1 MMASDPVDPGNDD
14 LEPVHAPGAIQPHG
28 AMIVCEADATT
39 IAFASANAAAFLGL
53 GDAPLLDRSLIDVF
67 GVDTAHELRNA
78 LSKGSSL
85 PVGGTLSVLRLG
97 TTAFDVVAHR
107 HDGRFII
114 EFEPAHG
121 PIPGGDALDLMQAM
135 IRRIGLESSVDGIAV
150 AGARLV
156 RTTFGYDRVMVY
168 RFVHDDT
175 GRVIAESKRAD
186 IGSCLGQQIPVAD
199 IPVRARRPDLQNR
212 LQVIGDANYVPV
224 PLLTGKAAQSRP
236 VDMSH
241 SHLRSVSPIHCE
253 HLRNIGVAASLSISI
268 VIDGKLW
275 GLIACH
281 HDSPRTV
288 PMPLRAAAEMFGQYF
303 SLQLTVAQRR
313 ADVEV
318 ASEAGRPPDDL
329 EMMEVER
336 TRTEQRSRILNDEL
350 NHRVKNILALV
361 KSIAAQTG
369 AHAASV
375 AEYSASLEGR
385 LRALSYAHDQ
395 SLVLGSRGELSAL
408 LDAEASLHR
417 YGPLRHG
424 THERVKL
431 SGPRIGFTDN
441 AFSSFALVIHEMMTN
456 AAKYGALSVPQGRL
470 SIDWMLDAD
479 GACIVDWSENDGP
492 EVFAPSRK
500 GFGTTL
506 VASSM
511 TYDLGGSVSIDYAV
525 QGLRAR
531 FSIPARHVMQLQ
543 GDAVLPRTAGIVARP
558 LAGLNVLL
566 LEDRALIA
574 IDTENILYRL
584 GAASVDAFPNV
595 AAASKALAAAE
606 PDLAILDFKL
616 GDETSADLADWFA
629 NRRIPFVFLTGYIDS
644 ASIPLRFAA
653 IPVIRKP
660 VDVDRANEALVQVL
674 GR

>member
-1 MMASDPVDPGNDD
+1 MMASDPVDPGNFSR
-14 LEPVHAPGAIQPHG
+14 EPTHAPGTIQPHG
-28 AMIVCEADATT
+28 AMLVCEADATT
-39 IAFASANAAAFLGL
+39 IAFASANAAALLGL

-67 GVDTAHELRNA
+67 GVDAAHELRNA
-78 LSKGSSL
+78 LSKGSSM
-85 PVGGTLSVLRLG
+85 PVGGTLSGLRLG
-97 TTAFDVVAHR
+97 AAAFDVVAHR

-121 PIPGGDALDLMQAM
+121 PVPGGDALDLTQAM
-135 IRRIGLESSVDGIAV
+135 IRRIALESSVDALAV

-156 RTTFGYDRVMVY
+156 RTTLGYDRVMVY
-168 RFVHDDT
+168 RFLSNDA
-175 GRVIAESKRAD
+175 GRVIAESKRSD
-186 IGSCLGQQIPVAD
+186 MNSYLGQQCPAAD
-199 IPVRARRPDLQNR
+199 IPAQARGPDLQSWIR
-212 LQVIGDANYVPV
+212 VIGDATDTPV
-224 PLLTGKAAQSRP
+224 PLLAGKSAQPGP
-236 VDMSH
+236 VDMSY
-241 SHLRSVSPIHCE
+241 SHLRSVSPIRCE
-253 HLRNIGVAASLSISI
+253 YLRSMGVAASLSISI
-268 VIDGKLW
+268 VIDGELW
-275 GLIACH
+275 GVIACH
-281 HDSPRTV
+281 HESPRTV
-288 PMPLRAAAEMFGQYF
+288 SLPMRVAAEMFGQYF
-303 SLQLTVAQRR
+303 SLQLTIAQR
-313 ADVEV
+313 DDEML
-318 ASEAGRPPDDL
+318 EA
-329 EMMEVER
+329 ER
-336 TRTEQRSRILNDEL
+336 TRTEQRRRILNDEL

-361 KSIAAQTG
+361 KSIAVQTG
-369 AHAASV
+369 AHAANV

-395 SLVLGSRGELSAL
+395 SLILGSRGELSAL
-408 LDAEASLHR
+408 LDAEASPLR
-417 YGPLRHG
+417 YGVHD
-424 THERVKL
+424 RVKL

-456 AAKYGALSVPQGRL
+456 AAKYGALSVPKGRL
-470 SIDWMLDAD
+470 SIEWMLDAD

-500 GFGTTL
+500 GFGSTL

-525 QGLRAR
+525 HGLQAR

-543 GDAVLPRTAGIVARP
+543 GDAVLPRAAVIVARP

-574 IDTENILYRL
+574 IDTENILYQL

-595 AAASKALAAAE
+595 AAASRGLAAAE
-606 PDLAILDFKL
+606 PDLAILDFNL

-629 NRRIPFVFLTGYIDS
+629 SRRIPFVFLTGYIDS

-660 VDVDRANEALVQVL
+660 VDIDRANEALAQVL

>member
-1 MMASDPVDPGNDD
+1 MMAFDPVDPGNCDP
-14 LEPVHAPGAIQPHG
+14 EPLCAPGAIQSHG
-28 AMIVCEADATT
+28 AMIVCEADAMT
-39 IAFASANAAAFLGL
+39 IAFASANAAALLGL
-53 GDAPLLDRSLIDVF
+53 GNASLLDRSLVDVF

-78 LSKGSSL
+78 LSKGSSM
-85 PVGGTLSVLRLG
+85 PAGGTLSSLRLG

-121 PIPGGDALDLMQAM
+121 PIPGGDALDLTQAM
-135 IRRIGLESSVDGIAV
+135 IRRIGLESSVDAIAV
-150 AGARLV
+150 TGARLV
-156 RTTFGYDRVMVY
+156 RTTLGYDRVLVC
-168 RFVHDDT
+168 RFLDSGAGH
-175 GRVIAESKRAD
+175 VIAESKRAD
-186 IGSCLGQQIPVAD
+186 MNSLLGQHFPAAAIPAQ
-199 IPVRARRPDLQNR
+199 ARQLRWQNWT
-212 LQVIGDANYVPV
+212 QVICDVSYVPV
-224 PLLTGKAAQSRP
+224 PLLAAKAAESRP

-241 SHLRSVSPIHCE
+241 SHLRSVSPMHCE
-253 HLRNIGVAASLSISI
+253 DLRNLGVAASLSISI
-268 VIDGKLW
+268 IIDGTVW
-275 GLIACH
+275 GLIECH

-288 PMPLRAAAEMFGQYF
+288 PMPMRVAAELFGQYF
-303 SLQLTVAQRR
+303 SLQLTVAQRHDER
-313 ADVEV
+313 AESDR
-318 ASEAGRPPDDL
+318 A
-329 EMMEVER
+329 
-336 TRTEQRSRILNDEL
+336 RTEQRSRILNDEL
-350 NHRVKNILALV
+350 NHRVKNILSLV
-361 KSIAAQTG
+361 KSIAVQTG

-395 SLVLGSRGELSAL
+395 SLVMDSRGELSAL
-408 LDAEASLHR
+408 LEVEASLHR
-417 YGPLRHG
+417 YGPLHRG
-424 THERVKL
+424 TYDRVKV
-431 SGPRIGFTDN
+431 SGPRIGFTDD

-470 SIDWMLDAD
+470 SIEWMLDAD
-479 GACIVDWSENDGP
+479 RACIVDWSENDGP

-500 GFGTTL
+500 GFGSTL
-506 VASSM
+506 IESSM
-511 TYDLGGSVSIDYAV
+511 AYDLGGSASIDYAV

-543 GDAVLPRTAGIVARP
+543 DDAVLPRTAVVVARP

-584 GAASVDAFPNV
+584 GAARVDAFPNV
-595 AAASKALAAAE
+595 AAASRALAAAE
-606 PDLAILDFKL
+606 PDLAILDFNL

-629 NRRIPFVFLTGYIDS
+629 NRRIPFAFLTGYIDS

-660 VDVDRANEALVQVL
+660 IDIDRANEALAQVL
-674 GR
+674 DR

>member
-1 MMASDPVDPGNDD
+1 MMASDPVDPCD
-14 LEPVHAPGAIQPHG
+14 LIREPTHAPGAIQPHG
-28 AMIVCEADATT
+28 AMLVCEADAMT
-39 IAFASANAAAFLGL
+39 IAFASANAAALLGL
-53 GDAPLLDRSLIDVF
+53 GDTPLLDRSLIDVF

-78 LSKGSSL
+78 LSKGSSM
-85 PVGGTLSVLRLG
+85 PVGGVLWGLRLG
-97 TTAFDVVAHR
+97 TAAFDVVAHR

-114 EFEPAHG
+114 EFEPVHG
-121 PIPGGDALDLMQAM
+121 RVPGGDALDLTQAM
-135 IRRIGLESSVDGIAV
+135 IRRIALESSVDALAV

-156 RTTFGYDRVMVY
+156 RTALGYDRVMVY
-168 RFVHDDT
+168 RFLSNDA

-186 IGSCLGQQIPVAD
+186 MTSYLGQQCPAAD
-199 IPVRARRPDLQNR
+199 IPVQARGPDLQKWIW
-212 LQVIGDANYVPV
+212 VIGDATDRPV
-224 PLLTGKAAQSRP
+224 PLLAGKSAQPRP
-236 VDMSH
+236 VDMSY
-241 SHLRSVSPIHCE
+241 SHLRSVAPIRCE
-253 HLRNIGVAASLSISI
+253 YLRSMGAAASLSISI
-268 VIDGKLW
+268 IVDGALW
-275 GLIACH
+275 GVIACH
-281 HDSPRTV
+281 HESPRTV
-288 PMPLRAAAEMFGQYF
+288 PLPMRVAAEMFGQYF
-303 SLQLTVAQRR
+303 SLQLTIAQRH
-313 ADVEV
+313 DEML
-318 ASEAGRPPDDL
+318 EA
-329 EMMEVER
+329 ER
-336 TRTEQRSRILNDEL
+336 TRTEQRRRILNDEL

-369 AHAASV
+369 AHATSV

-395 SLVLGSRGELSAL
+395 SLIPGSHGELSAL
-408 LDAEASLHR
+408 LDAEASPLR
-417 YGPLRHG
+417 YGPLQYG
-424 THERVKL
+424 THDRVKL
-431 SGPRIGFTDN
+431 SGPRIGFADN

-470 SIDWMLDAD
+470 SIEWMLDAD

-500 GFGTTL
+500 GFGSTL

-525 QGLRAR
+525 QGLQAR
-531 FSIPARHVMQLQ
+531 FSIPARHIVQLQ
-543 GDAVLPRTAGIVARP
+543 GEAVLPRAAVIVARP

-574 IDTENILYRL
+574 IDTENILYQL

-595 AAASKALAAAE
+595 AAASRALAAAE
-606 PDLAILDFKL
+606 PDLAILDFNL

-660 VDVDRANEALVQVL
+660 VDIDRANGALAQVL